1 MAGVNRL
8 FGTDGIRGR
17 ANTDLTVDM
26 ALDLARAAGESMEG
40 PVVVGRDTRRSGPM
54 FTTALHAGF
63 SSVGVDTIDV
73 GILPVG
79 GVSRLIRQ
87 LEAPLGVMV
96 SASHNPAHD
105 NGIKFLG
112 PNGGKLDD
120 EQEAIIE
127 TRYRRGAPW
136 KHPDGALIGM
146 RAKMPEAIDR
156 YVDNLADNTEYS
168 LRGLEFVLDC
178 ANGAAFEAAPRLLEK
193 LGASVEV
200 HAASPDGL
208 NINAGCGATAPEYVA
223 GLVNGRVG
231 LAFDGDADRL
241 IAVDENG
248 EVANGDVLMAIFAK
262 HLKDAGKLR
271 NNTVVSTVMANL
283 GFKRAME
290 GLGIDVEETAVGD
303 RYVYEGMRRVK
314 AALGGEQSGH
324 IIFYRGTTG
333 DGLRT
338 AVRLAEVLAATGQPL
353 TELRKV
359 ITEFPQVLHNIVVAD
374 KGKLEAS
381 EAIWGAV
388 AEAERTLGDDGRILV
403 RASGTEPLV
412 RVMVE
417 ARSSAEAAGLADDIV
432 VEVRKELGDA
442 G

>member
-1 MAGVNRL
+1 MAGVDRL

-17 ANTDLTVDM
+17 ANTDLTVDL
-26 ALDLARAAGESMEG
+26 ALDLGRAAGEGTDG
-40 PVVVGRDTRRSGPM
+40 PVVIGRDTRRSGPM

-96 SASHNPAHD
+96 SASQTPAHD

-112 PNGGKLDD
+112 RDGGKLPD

-146 RAKMPEAIDR
+146 RSNMLDAVDR
-156 YVDNLADNTEYS
+156 YVANLKDNSSYS
-168 LRGLEFVLDC
+168 LRGLEFVMDT
-178 ANGAAFEAAPRLLEK
+178 ANGAAFKAAPQLFEQ

-200 HAASPDGL
+200 HAAEPDGL
-208 NINAGCGATAPEYVA
+208 NINAGCGATEPEYLA
-223 GLVNGRVG
+223 QFVNGRVG

-241 IAVDENG
+241 IAVDEHG
-248 EVANGDVLMAIFAK
+248 VTANGDVLMAVFAK
-262 HLKDAGKLR
+262 HLKDNDKLK
-271 NNTVVSTVMANL
+271 NNMVVSTVMANL
-283 GFKRAME
+283 GFRRAMQR
-290 GLGIDVEETAVGD
+290 LGIDVEETAVGD

-314 AALGGEQSGH
+314 AGLGGEQSGH

-338 AVRLAEVLAATGQPL
+338 AVRLAEVMAATGQPL
-353 TELRKV
+353 TELRKI
-359 ITEFPQVLHNIVVAD
+359 ITEYPQVLHNIEVCLLYTSDA
-374 KGKLEAS
+374 
-381 EAIWGAV
+381 
-388 AEAERTLGDDGRILV
+388 
-403 RASGTEPLV
+403 
-412 RVMVE
+412 
-417 ARSSAEAAGLADDIV
+417 ADDSIRV
-432 VEVRKELGDA
+432 
-442 G
+442 

>member
-1 MAGVNRL
+1 MAGVDRL
-8 FGTDGIRGR
+8 FGTDGVRGR

-40 PVVVGRDTRRSGPM
+40 PVLIGRDTRRSGPM

-63 SSVGVDTIDV
+63 NSVGVDTIDLGV
-73 GILPVG
+73 LPVG
-79 GVSRLIRQ
+79 GVSRLVRQ
-87 LEAPLGVMV
+87 LEAPLAVMV

-112 PNGGKLDD
+112 PSGGKLAD
-120 EQEAIIE
+120 EQETIIE

-146 RAKMPEAIDR
+146 RTNMRDSVDR
-156 YVDNLADNTEYS
+156 YVENLASNSSYS
-168 LRGLEFVLDC
+168 LRGLEFVMDC
-178 ANGAAFEAAPRLLEK
+178 ANGAAYEAAPQLFTR
-193 LGASVEV
+193 LGATVEV
-200 HAASPDGL
+200 HAAEPDGT
-208 NINAGCGATAPEYVA
+208 NINEGCGATEPEYVSNF
-223 GLVNGRVG
+223 VKGRVG

-241 IAVDENG
+241 IAVDEDG
-248 EVANGDVLMAIFAK
+248 VTANGDVLMAIFAK
-262 HLKDAGKLR
+262 DLKDNDKLR

-283 GFKRAME
+283 GFRKAME
-290 GLGIDVEETAVGD
+290 RLGIDVEETAVGD

-338 AVRLAEVLAATGQPL
+338 AVRLAEVMAATGKPL
-353 TELRKV
+353 TELRKI
-359 ITEFPQVLHNIVVAD
+359 ITEYPQVLHNIHVAD
-374 KGKLEAS
+374 TARLSTATEV
-381 EAIWGAV
+381 WDAV
-388 AEAERTLGDDGRILV
+388 AEAEAALGGDGRILV

-417 ARSSAEAAGLADDIV
+417 APTESTAEEIASSVGAV
-432 VEVRKELGDA
+432 VTDALG
-442 G
+442 

>member
-1 MAGVNRL
+1 MAGVDRL
-8 FGTDGIRGR
+8 FGTDGVRGR

-26 ALDLARAAGESMEG
+26 ALDLARAAGEGTEG
-40 PVVVGRDTRRSGPM
+40 PVVIGRDTRRSGPM

-63 SSVGVDTIDV
+63 SSVGVDTVDV
-73 GILPVG
+73 GVLPVG

-87 LEAPLGVMV
+87 LDAPLGVMV

-112 PNGGKLDD
+112 PDGGKLND

-146 RAKMPEAIDR
+146 RRNMLDAVDR
-156 YVDNLADNTEYS
+156 YVENLGDNAEYS
-168 LRGLEFVLDC
+168 LRGLEFVLDT
-178 ANGAAFEAAPRLLEK
+178 ANGAAFKAAPQLFEQ
-193 LGASVEV
+193 LGATVEV
-200 HAASPDGL
+200 HAAQPDGM
-208 NINAGCGATAPEYVA
+208 NINAGCGATQPEFLA
-223 GLVNGRVG
+223 GLANGRPG

-241 IAVDENG
+241 IAIDENG
-248 EVANGDVLMAIFAK
+248 AIANGDVLMAIFAK
-262 HLKDAGKLR
+262 QLKDAGKLR
-271 NNTVVSTVMANL
+271 NNTVVTTVMANL
-283 GFKRAME
+283 GFRRAMQR
-290 GLGIDVEETAVGD
+290 LGIDIVETAVGD
-303 RYVYEGMRRVK
+303 RYVYEGMRQSK

-338 AVRLAEVLAATGQPL
+338 AIRLAEVMAATGQPL

-359 ITEFPQVLHNIVVAD
+359 ITEYPQVLHNVEVAD
-374 KGKLEAS
+374 KAKLADS
-381 EAIWGAV
+381 VDVWGAV
-388 AEAERTLGDDGRILV
+388 ADAERSLGDDGRILV

-417 ARSSAEAAGLADDIV
+417 APTAEVAEEVASAVGAVVADAL
-432 VEVRKELGDA
+432 R
-442 G
+442 

>member
-1 MAGVNRL
+1 MAGVDRL

-26 ALDLARAAGESMEG
+26 ALDLARAAGESTEG
-40 PVVVGRDTRRSGPM
+40 PVLIGRDTRRSGPM

-63 SSVGVDTIDV
+63 SSVGVDTVDV
-73 GILPVG
+73 GVLPVG
-79 GVSRLIRQ
+79 GVSRLLRQ
-87 LEAPLGVMV
+87 LEAPLAVMV

-105 NGIKFLG
+105 NGIKFIG
-112 PNGGKLDD
+112 PTGGKLND
-120 EQEAIIE
+120 EQEAVIE

-136 KHPDGALIGM
+136 KHPDGALIGI
-146 RAKMPEAIDR
+146 RSKMPDAVDR
-156 YVDNLADNTEYS
+156 YVENLAENSNYS

-178 ANGAAFEAAPRLLEK
+178 ANGAAYQAAPQLFER

-200 HAASPDGL
+200 HAAEPDGN
-208 NINAGCGATAPEYVA
+208 NINAGCGATVPEYVSTF
-223 GLVNGRVG
+223 VDGRVG

-248 EVANGDVLMAIFAK
+248 VTANGDVLMAIFAK
-262 HLKDAGKLR
+262 QLKDSGDLR
-271 NNTVVSTVMANL
+271 NNIVVSTVMANL
-283 GFKRAME
+283 GFRRAME
-290 GLGIDVEETAVGD
+290 SLGIDIEETAVGD

-338 AVRLAEVLAATGQPL
+338 AVHLAEVIAATGQPL

-359 ITEFPQVLHNIVVAD
+359 ITEYPQVLHNIQVVD
-374 KGKLEAS
+374 KSKLAGSS
-381 EAIWGAV
+381 EIWGAV
-388 AEAERTLGDDGRILV
+388 EDAERTLGDDGRILV

-417 ARSSAEAAGLADDIV
+417 ATTEAIAEDIASSVGKV
-432 VEVRKELGDA
+432 VVNSLS
-442 G
+442 

>member
-8 FGTDGIRGR
+8 FGTDGVRGR

-73 GILPVG
+73 GVLPVG

-120 EQEAIIE
+120 EQEAVIE

-146 RAKMPEAIDR
+146 RSKLTDAVDR
-156 YVDNLADNTEYS
+156 YVTNLADNVEYT

-178 ANGAAFEAAPRLLEK
+178 ANGAAYQAAPRLFES
-193 LGASVEV
+193 LGASVDV

-208 NINAGCGATAPEYVA
+208 NINSGCGATEPEYVA
-223 GLVNGRVG
+223 QFVAGRVG

-241 IAVDENG
+241 IAVDESG
-248 EVANGDVLMAIFAK
+248 VVANGDVLMAIFAK
-262 HLKDAGKLR
+262 HLKEAGKLR
-271 NNTVVSTVMANL
+271 NNMVVSTVMANL
-283 GFKRAME
+283 GFRRSMQQM
-290 GLGIDVEETAVGD
+290 GIDIEETAVGD
-303 RYVYEGMRRVK
+303 RYVYEGMRKVK

-338 AVRLAEVLAATGQPL
+338 AVRLAEVMAATGQPL

-359 ITEFPQVLHNIVVAD
+359 ITEYPQVLHNITVGD
-374 KGKLEAS
+374 KGKLEGS
-381 EAIWGAV
+381 DAIWDAV
-388 AEAERTLGDDGRILV
+388 AAAERTLGDDGRILV

-417 ARSSAEAAGLADDIV
+417 AATEDVAEKIAGEVGDV
-432 VEVRKELGDA
+432 VTAELGSE
-442 G
+442 

>member
-8 FGTDGIRGR
+8 FGTDGVRGR
-17 ANTDLTVDM
+17 ANTDLTVDI
-26 ALDLARAAGESMEG
+26 ALNLARAAGENTDG
-40 PVVVGRDTRRSGPM
+40 PVVIGRDTRRSGPM

-73 GILPVG
+73 GVLPVG

-105 NGIKFLG
+105 NGIKLIG
-112 PNGGKLDD
+112 ANGGKLDD
-120 EQEAIIE
+120 EQEAIVE

-146 RAKMPEAIDR
+146 RSKLTDAVDR
-156 YVDNLADNTEYS
+156 YVENIAGNAEYS

-178 ANGAAFEAAPRLLEK
+178 ANGAAYQAAPQLFRR
-193 LGASVEV
+193 LGAAVEV
-200 HAASPDGL
+200 HAASPDGI
-208 NINAGCGATAPEYVA
+208 NINAGCGATEPEYVA
-223 GLVNGRVG
+223 RYVDGRVG

-248 EVANGDVLMAIFAK
+248 VVANGDVLMAVFAK

-283 GFKRAME
+283 GFRRSME
-290 GLGIDVEETAVGD
+290 QLGVEIEETAVGD
-303 RYVYEGMRRVK
+303 RYVYERMRQVK
-314 AALGGEQSGH
+314 AALGGEQSGP

-338 AVRLAEVLAATGQPL
+338 AVRLAEVIAATGKPL
-353 TELRKV
+353 AELRKV
-359 ITEFPQVLHNIVVAD
+359 ITEYPQVLHNLQVAD
-374 KGKLEAS
+374 KGKLENS
-381 EAIWGAV
+381 TEIWGAV
-388 AEAERTLGDDGRILV
+388 ADAERSLGDDGRILV

-417 ARSSAEAAGLADDIV
+417 APTEETAEEVASGVSEV
-432 VEVRKELGDA
+432 VTQELG
-442 G
+442 

>member
-1 MAGVNRL
+1 MAGVDRL

-26 ALDLARAAGESMEG
+26 ALDLARAAGESTEG
-40 PVVVGRDTRRSGPM
+40 PVVIGRDTRRSGPM

-63 SSVGVDTIDV
+63 SSVGVDTVDV
-73 GILPVG
+73 GVLPVG
-79 GVSRLIRQ
+79 GVSRLLRQ
-87 LEAPLGVMV
+87 LEAPLAVMV

-105 NGIKFLG
+105 NGIKFIG
-112 PNGGKLDD
+112 PTGGKLND
-120 EQEAIIE
+120 EQEAVIE

-136 KHPDGALIGM
+136 KHPDGALIGI
-146 RAKMPEAIDR
+146 RSKMPDAVDR
-156 YVDNLADNTEYS
+156 YVENLAENSNYS

-178 ANGAAFEAAPRLLEK
+178 ANGAAYQAAPQLFER

-200 HAASPDGL
+200 HAAEPDGN
-208 NINAGCGATAPEYVA
+208 NINAGCGATVPEYVSTF
-223 GLVNGRVG
+223 VDGRVG

-248 EVANGDVLMAIFAK
+248 VTANGDVLMAIFAK
-262 HLKDAGKLR
+262 QLKDSGDLR
-271 NNTVVSTVMANL
+271 NNIVVSTVMANL
-283 GFKRAME
+283 GFRRAME
-290 GLGIDVEETAVGD
+290 SLGIDIEETAVGD

-338 AVRLAEVLAATGQPL
+338 AVHLAEVIAATGQPL

-359 ITEFPQVLHNIVVAD
+359 ITEYPQVLHNIQVVD
-374 KGKLEAS
+374 KSKLAGSS
-381 EAIWGAV
+381 EIWGAV
-388 AEAERTLGDDGRILV
+388 EDAERTLGDDGRILV

-417 ARSSAEAAGLADDIV
+417 ATTEAIAEDIASSVGKV
-432 VEVRKELGDA
+432 VVNSLS
-442 G
+442 

>member
-1 MAGVNRL
+1 MAGVDRL
-8 FGTDGIRGR
+8 FGTDGVRGR

-26 ALDLARAAGESMEG
+26 ALDLARAAGENTEG
-40 PVVVGRDTRRSGPM
+40 PVLIGRDTRRSGPM

-73 GILPVG
+73 GVLPVG
-79 GVSRLIRQ
+79 GVSRLLRQ
-87 LEAPLGVMV
+87 LEAPLAVMV

-105 NGIKFLG
+105 NGIKFIG
-112 PNGGKLDD
+112 SSGGKLND

-146 RAKMPEAIDR
+146 RTNMPDAVDR
-156 YVDNLADNTEYS
+156 YVENLASNTDYS
-168 LRGLEFVLDC
+168 LRGLDFVLDC
-178 ANGAAFEAAPRLLEK
+178 ANGAAFEAAPRLFER
-193 LGASVEV
+193 LGANVEV
-200 HAASPDGL
+200 RAAEPDGM
-208 NINAGCGATAPEYVA
+208 NINAGCGATEPEYIAQYVK
-223 GLVNGRVG
+223 GRVG

-241 IAVDENG
+241 IAVDEDG
-248 EVANGDVLMAIFAK
+248 VTANGDVLMAVFAK
-262 HLKDAGKLR
+262 YMKDNGKLR

-283 GFKRAME
+283 GFRRAME
-290 GLGIDVEETAVGD
+290 RLGIDVEETAVGD

-338 AVRLAEVLAATGQPL
+338 AVRLAEVMAATAKPL
-353 TELRKV
+353 TELRQV
-359 ITEFPQVLHNIVVAD
+359 ITEYPQVLHNIHVAD
-374 KGKLEAS
+374 KSKLAS
-381 EAIWGAV
+381 AAEVWGAV
-388 AEAERTLGDDGRILV
+388 DDAERSLGQDGRILV

-417 ARSSAEAAGLADDIV
+417 APSADTAEQVAATVGAV
-432 VEVRKELGDA
+432 VVDALG
-442 G
+442 

>member
-8 FGTDGIRGR
+8 FGTDGVRGR
-17 ANTDLTVDM
+17 ANTDLTVDI
-26 ALDLARAAGESMEG
+26 ALDLARAAGENTDG
-40 PVVVGRDTRRSGPM
+40 PVVIGRDTRRSGPM

-73 GILPVG
+73 GVLPVG

-105 NGIKFLG
+105 NGIKLIG
-112 PNGGKLDD
+112 ANGGKLDD
-120 EQEAIIE
+120 EQEAIVE

-146 RAKMPEAIDR
+146 RSKLTDAVDR
-156 YVDNLADNTEYS
+156 YVENIADNAEYS

-178 ANGAAFEAAPRLLEK
+178 ANGAAYQAAPQLFER
-193 LGASVEV
+193 LGAAVEV
-200 HAASPDGL
+200 HAASPDGT
-208 NINAGCGATAPEYVA
+208 NINAGCGATQPEYVA
-223 GLVNGRVG
+223 RYVDGRVG

-248 EVANGDVLMAIFAK
+248 VVANGDVLMAVFAK

-283 GFKRAME
+283 GFRRSME
-290 GLGIDVEETAVGD
+290 QLGVEIEETAVGD
-303 RYVYEGMRRVK
+303 RYVYERMRQVK

-338 AVRLAEVLAATGQPL
+338 AVRLAEVIAATGKPL
-353 TELRKV
+353 AELRKV
-359 ITEFPQVLHNIVVAD
+359 ITEYPQVLHNLRVAD
-374 KGKLEAS
+374 KGKLENS
-381 EAIWGAV
+381 KEIWGAV
-388 AEAERTLGDDGRILV
+388 ADAERSLGDDGRILV

-417 ARSSAEAAGLADDIV
+417 APTEETAEEVASGVSEV
-432 VEVRKELGDA
+432 VTQELG
-442 G
+442 

>member
-1 MAGVNRL
+1 
-8 FGTDGIRGR
+8 
-17 ANTDLTVDM
+17 
-26 ALDLARAAGESMEG
+26 
-40 PVVVGRDTRRSGPM
+40 M

-63 SSVGVDTIDV
+63 SSVGADTIDV

-87 LEAPLGVMV
+87 VEAPLGVMV

-112 PNGGKLDD
+112 PDGGKLND

-146 RAKMPEAIDR
+146 RTKMLDAVDR
-156 YVDNLADNTEYS
+156 YVGNLSANVEYN
-168 LRGLEFVLDC
+168 LRGLEFVMDT
-178 ANGAAFEAAPRLLEK
+178 ANGAAFQAAPQLFES
-193 LGASVEV
+193 LGATVEV
-200 HAASPDGL
+200 HAATPDGM
-208 NINAGCGATAPEYVA
+208 NINAGCGATEPEFLAKMVK
-223 GLVNGRVG
+223 GRPG

-248 EVANGDVLMAIFAK
+248 VVANGDVLMAIFAK
-262 HLKDAGKLR
+262 HLKDQGKLR
-271 NNTVVSTVMANL
+271 NNTVVATVMANL
-283 GFKRAME
+283 GFRRAMQQ
-290 GLGIDVEETAVGD
+290 LDVDVIETAVGD
-303 RYVYEGMRRVK
+303 RYVYEAMRGAK

-338 AVRLAEVLAATGQPL
+338 AVRLAEVMAATGKPL
-353 TELRKV
+353 AELRKV
-359 ITEFPQVLHNIVVAD
+359 ITEYPQVLHNITVAN
-374 KGKLEAS
+374 KARLAGSAE
-381 EAIWGAV
+381 IWDAV
-388 AEAERTLGDDGRILV
+388 AEAENELGEDGRILV

-417 ARSSAEAAGLADDIV
+417 AATEEIAQGVASSVGAV
-432 VEVRKELGDA
+432 VTESLG
-442 G
+442 

>member
-1 MAGVNRL
+1 MAGVDRL
-8 FGTDGIRGR
+8 FGTDGVRGR

-26 ALDLARAAGESMEG
+26 ALDLARAAGEATEG
-40 PVVVGRDTRRSGPM
+40 PVVIGRDTRRSGPM

-73 GILPVG
+73 GVLPVG
-79 GVSRLIRQ
+79 GVSRLLRQ
-87 LEAPLGVMV
+87 LEAPLAVMV

-112 PNGGKLDD
+112 PDGGKLND
-120 EQEAIIE
+120 EQEAVIE

-146 RAKMPEAIDR
+146 RQNMADAVDR
-156 YVDNLADNTEYS
+156 YVGNLVDNASYN

-178 ANGAAFEAAPRLLEK
+178 ANGAAYQAAPRLFER
-193 LGASVEV
+193 LGATVEV
-200 HAASPDGL
+200 RAAEPDGM
-208 NINAGCGATAPEYVA
+208 NINAGCGATQPSYLSGHVK
-223 GLVNGRVG
+223 GRVG

-248 EVANGDVLMAIFAK
+248 VAANGDVLMAIFAK
-262 HLKDAGKLR
+262 HLKEGGKLR

-283 GFKRAME
+283 GFRQAMTA
-290 GLGIDVEETAVGD
+290 LGIEVVETQVGD
-303 RYVYEGMRRVK
+303 RYVYEGMRKAK

-338 AVRLAEVLAATGQPL
+338 AVNLAEVLAATALPL
-353 TELRKV
+353 AELRKV
-359 ITEFPQVLHNIVVAD
+359 MTEYPQVLHNITVAD
-374 KGKLEAS
+374 KSRLADSAEV
-381 EAIWGAV
+381 WGAV
-388 AEAERTLGDDGRILV
+388 EEAERELGDDGRILV

-417 ARSSAEAAGLADDIV
+417 AQSADVAEKVASGVGEVVAEALS
-432 VEVRKELGDA
+432 
-442 G
+442 

>member
-1 MAGVNRL
+1 MAGVDRL

-26 ALDLARAAGESMEG
+26 ALDLARAAGESTEG
-40 PVVVGRDTRRSGPM
+40 PVIIGRDTRRSGPM

-73 GILPVG
+73 GVLPVG

-105 NGIKFLG
+105 NGIKFIAAS
-112 PNGGKLDD
+112 GGKLDD
-120 EQEAIIE
+120 EQESVIE

-146 RAKMPEAIDR
+146 RSTLSDAVDR
-156 YVDNLADNTEYS
+156 YVENLADNAEYS

-178 ANGAAFEAAPRLLEK
+178 ANGAAYQAAPQLFER
-193 LGASVEV
+193 LGAAVEV
-200 HAASPDGL
+200 HAANPDGL
-208 NINAGCGATAPEYVA
+208 NINAGCGATEPEYVA
-223 GLVNGRVG
+223 RFVKGRVG

-241 IAVDENG
+241 IAVDEDG
-248 EVANGDVLMAIFAK
+248 VVANGDVLMAVFAK

-283 GFKRAME
+283 GFRRSME
-290 GLGIDVEETAVGD
+290 SLGVDVEETAVGD

-338 AVRLAEVLAATGQPL
+338 AVRLAEVLAATGKPL

-359 ITEFPQVLHNIVVAD
+359 ITEYPQVLHNIEVAD
-374 KGKLEAS
+374 KAKLAGSKE
-381 EAIWGAV
+381 IWGAV
-388 AEAERTLGDDGRILV
+388 EDAERSLGDDGRILV

-417 ARSSAEAAGLADDIV
+417 ASAEAAAERIATEVGAV
-432 VEVRKELGDA
+432 VSSELG
-442 G
+442 

>member
-1 MAGVNRL
+1 
-8 FGTDGIRGR
+8 
-17 ANTDLTVDM
+17 
-26 ALDLARAAGESMEG
+26 
-40 PVVVGRDTRRSGPM
+40 M

-63 SSVGVDTIDV
+63 SSVGVDTVDV
-73 GILPVG
+73 GVLPVG
-79 GVSRLIRQ
+79 GVSRLLRQ
-87 LEAPLGVMV
+87 LEAPLAVMV

-112 PNGGKLDD
+112 PDGGKLND

-136 KHPDGALIGM
+136 KHPDGALIGI
-146 RAKMPEAIDR
+146 RRQMPDAVDR
-156 YVDNLADNTEYS
+156 YVENLAANSEYS

-178 ANGAAFEAAPRLLEK
+178 ANGAAFQAAPQLFER

-200 HAASPDGL
+200 RAAEPDGL
-208 NINAGCGATAPEYVA
+208 NINAGCGATEPEYLSQFVK
-223 GLVNGRVG
+223 GRVG

-241 IAVDENG
+241 IAVDEDG
-248 EVANGDVLMAIFAK
+248 VPANGDVLMAIFAR

-283 GFKRAME
+283 GFRRAMDR
-290 GLGIDVEETAVGD
+290 LGIEVEATAVGD
-303 RYVYEGMRRVK
+303 RYVVEGMRRVK

-338 AVRLAEVLAATGQPL
+338 AVRLAEVLAATAQPL

-359 ITEFPQVLHNIVVAD
+359 MMEYPQVLNNIQVAD
-374 KGKLEAS
+374 KSRLAGSTE
-381 EAIWGAV
+381 IWDAV
-388 AEAERTLGDDGRILV
+388 EDAERALGDDGRILV

-417 ARSSAEAAGLADDIV
+417 AATESDAEEVAATVSAV
-432 VEVRKELGDA
+432 VVDSLG
-442 G
+442 

>member
-1 MAGVNRL
+1 MAGVDRL

-26 ALDLARAAGESMEG
+26 ALDLARAAGESTEG
-40 PVVVGRDTRRSGPM
+40 PVVIGRDTRRSGPM

-63 SSVGVDTIDV
+63 SSVGVDTVDV
-73 GILPVG
+73 GVLPVG
-79 GVSRLIRQ
+79 GVSRLLRQ
-87 LEAPLGVMV
+87 LEAPLAVMV

-105 NGIKFLG
+105 NGIKFIG
-112 PNGGKLDD
+112 PTGGKLND
-120 EQEAIIE
+120 EQEAVIE

-136 KHPDGALIGM
+136 KQPDGALIGI
-146 RAKMPEAIDR
+146 RTKMPDAVDR
-156 YVDNLADNTEYS
+156 YVENLAENSNYS

-178 ANGAAFEAAPRLLEK
+178 ANGAAYQAAPQLFES

-200 HAASPDGL
+200 HAAEPDGN
-208 NINAGCGATAPEYVA
+208 NINAGCGATVPEYVSTF
-223 GLVNGRVG
+223 VDGRVG

-248 EVANGDVLMAIFAK
+248 VTANGDVLMAIFAK
-262 HLKDAGKLR
+262 QLKDSGDLR
-271 NNTVVSTVMANL
+271 NNIVVSTVMANL
-283 GFKRAME
+283 GFRRAME
-290 GLGIDVEETAVGD
+290 SLGIDVEETAVGD

-338 AVRLAEVLAATGQPL
+338 AVHLAEVIAATGQPL

-359 ITEFPQVLHNIVVAD
+359 ITEYPQVLHNIQVVD
-374 KGKLEAS
+374 KSKLAGSS
-381 EAIWGAV
+381 EIWGAV
-388 AEAERTLGDDGRILV
+388 EDAERTLGDDGRILV

-417 ARSSAEAAGLADDIV
+417 ATTEAIAEDIASSVGKV
-432 VEVRKELGDA
+432 VVNSLS
-442 G
+442 

>member
-8 FGTDGIRGR
+8 FGTDGVRGR
-17 ANTDLTVDM
+17 ANTDLTVDT
-26 ALDLARAAGESMEG
+26 ALNLARAAGESIEG
-40 PVVVGRDTRRSGPM
+40 PVVIGRDTRRSGPL
-54 FTTALHAGF
+54 FTAALHAGF
-63 SSVGVDTIDV
+63 NSVGVDTIDLGV
-73 GILPVG
+73 IPVG

-87 LEAPLGVMV
+87 LEVPLGVMV

-120 EQEAIIE
+120 EQEAVIE
-127 TRYRRGAPW
+127 TRFRRGEPW
-136 KHPDGALIGM
+136 KHPDGAFIGM
-146 RAKMPEAIDR
+146 RTDLPDAIER
-156 YVDNLADNTEYS
+156 YVENLAGNAEYS

-178 ANGAAFEAAPRLLEK
+178 ANGAAYKAAPELFVK

-208 NINAGCGATAPEYVA
+208 NINDGCGATEPDYVA
-223 GLVNGRVG
+223 GLVKGRVG

-241 IAVDENG
+241 IAVDEEG
-248 EVANGDVLMAIFAK
+248 VVANGDVLMAIFAK
-262 HLKDAGKLR
+262 YLKDKGKLR
-271 NNTVVSTVMANL
+271 NNNVVATVMANL
-283 GFKRAME
+283 GFRRSME
-290 GLGIDVEETAVGD
+290 SMGIDVEETAVGD

-314 AALGGEQSGH
+314 SALGGEQSGH

-338 AVRLAEVLAATGQPL
+338 AVRLAEVLAATGKPL

-359 ITEFPQVLHNIVVAD
+359 ITEFPQVLHNIRVLD
-374 KGKLEAS
+374 KGKLESAAGIWD
-381 EAIWGAV
+381 AISA
-388 AEAERTLGDDGRILV
+388 AERGLAGNGRILV

-417 ARSSAEAAGLADDIV
+417 AATEEIAESVAGAIGKV
-432 VEVRKELGDA
+432 VKTELG
-442 G
+442 

>member
-1 MAGVNRL
+1 MAGVDRL

-26 ALDLARAAGESMEG
+26 ALDLARAAGESTDG
-40 PVVVGRDTRRSGPM
+40 PVVIGRDTRRSGPM

-63 SSVGVDTIDV
+63 SSVGVDTVDV

-79 GVSRLIRQ
+79 GVSRLLRQ
-87 LEAPLGVMV
+87 LEAPLAVMV

-105 NGIKFLG
+105 NGIKFIG
-112 PNGGKLDD
+112 PSGGKLND
-120 EQEAIIE
+120 EQEAVIE

-146 RAKMPEAIDR
+146 RTQMPDAVDR
-156 YVDNLADNTEYS
+156 YVENLAKNAEYS
-168 LRGLEFVLDC
+168 LRGLDFVLDC
-178 ANGAAFEAAPRLLEK
+178 ANGAAYQAAPQLFES
-193 LGASVEV
+193 LGASIEV
-200 HAASPDGL
+200 HAAGPDGL
-208 NINAGCGATAPEYVA
+208 NINAGCGATVPEYVSRF
-223 GLVNGRVG
+223 VNGRVG

-241 IAVDENG
+241 IAVDEAG
-248 EVANGDVLMAIFAK
+248 VTANGDVLMAIFAQ
-262 HLKDAGKLR
+262 HLKEKGELR
-271 NNTVVSTVMANL
+271 NNIVVSTVMANL
-283 GFKRAME
+283 GFRRAME
-290 GLGIDVEETAVGD
+290 HLDVDIEETAVGD

-338 AVRLAEVLAATGQPL
+338 AVRLAEVMAATGKPL

-359 ITEFPQVLHNIVVAD
+359 ITEYPQVLHNIQVAD
-374 KGKLEAS
+374 KSKLAAS
-381 EAIWGAV
+381 TDIWGAV
-388 AEAERTLGDDGRILV
+388 EDAERTLGDDGRILV

-417 ARSSAEAAGLADDIV
+417 ATTEAIAGDIASSVGNV
-432 VEVRKELGDA
+432 VVNSLS
-442 G
+442 